1 MEIELNKETK
11 INQIDFKNLSFGEKD
26 NDQRSYMVDFSK
38 LKEVLPSFEF
48 KHDLESGAI
57 DLIENIQQIKSE
69 INARRI
75 RKIKNL
81 IEEDKLDTH
90 LYWK

>member
-1 MEIELNKETK
+1 
-11 INQIDFKNLSFGEKD
+11 
-26 NDQRSYMVDFSK
+26 MVDFSK
-38 LKEVLPSFEF
+38 LKKVLPSFEF

-81 IEEDKLDTH
+81 IEEDKLDLN